1 MKRSRWDTPSPPVP
15 SAKHQPPPPW
25 NNVPQLPQ
33 QHQLQQQHHLPQ
45 QHHGQLPQQQQM
57 GVKRGH
63 FQQQQF
69 GKGRG
74 KKKKNKKGNAAK

>member
-15 SAKHQPPPPW
+15 SAKHQQPPPW
-25 NNVPQLPQ
+25 NNVPRLPQ
-33 QHQLQQQHHLPQ
+33 QHQLQQQHLPQ
-45 QHHGQLPQQQQM
+45 QHQLPQQQV
-57 GVKRGH
+57 GAKRGR